1 MINYGLLDLS
11 EASIVFS
18 HAGHSLSKA
27 SVVEKILF
35 KALQL
40 FEQQIVG
47 LMDEDNRHV
56 GNGLRGA
63 SLAQPH
69 EVVWLVVL
77 TPKLSHCCPF
87 C

>member
-11 EASIVFS
+11 EAAVVFS
-18 HAGHSLSKA
+18 HAGHFLGKA
-27 SVVEKILF
+27 AVVEEVLF
-35 KALQL
+35 QPLEL
-40 FEQQIVG
+40 LEEQVVG
-47 LMDEDNRHV
+47 LMNEDNRHV
-56 GNGLRGA
+56 SNSLRGT

-69 EVVWLVVL
+69 KVVWLVVL